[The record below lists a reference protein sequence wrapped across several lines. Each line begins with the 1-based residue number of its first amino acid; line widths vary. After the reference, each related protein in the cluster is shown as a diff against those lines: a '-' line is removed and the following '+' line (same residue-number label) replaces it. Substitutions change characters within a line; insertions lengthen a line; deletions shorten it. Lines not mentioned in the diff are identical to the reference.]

1 MMMAGRAS
9 FEAEESS
16 IGSNRS
22 VAAATAA
29 VAAEPALNNTT
40 SVVVAAPRTGIW
52 NVWTEQWQ

>member
-16 IGSNRS
+16 TGSNRS

-29 VAAEPALNNTT
+29 VEAEPA
-40 SVVVAAPRTGIW
+40 
-52 NVWTEQWQ
+52 